1 MTGGRATLL
10 ALALALAPAL
20 AACGD
25 SARRPAAEPS
35 PEPAASPAPSP
46 SVASIAQA
54 LGAAASPAET
64 AFRDTVITVI
74 RSRASDDPD
83 APMANPDDVFA
94 PLRRAGLA
102 GPDFDGEADY
112 FAWVAPRR
120 PVRFLG
126 HDVALVIA
134 EEMRAGFIGCCVSE
148 GVTLVLAPAGNREE
162 LEQFAAAERCRLEPA
177 SENTRFEMA
186 TAESRALRAR
196 SGLVALS
203 CHEWEMME

>member
-1 MTGGRATLL
+1 VRAGRALLL
-10 ALALALAPAL
+10 ALALPLAG
-20 AACGD
+20 CGE
-25 SARRPAAEPS
+25 SASRPAAAPS
-35 PEPAASPAPSP
+35 AEPAATPTPSP
-46 SVASIAQA
+46 SVASVAQA

-64 AFRDTVITVI
+64 AFRDAVTAVV
-74 RSRASDDPD
+74 RSRDVDDPD
-83 APMANPDDVFA
+83 APIANPDHVFV

-112 FAWVAPRR
+112 YAWVAPRG
-120 PVRFLG
+120 PLRFLG

-148 GVTLVLAPAGNREE
+148 GVTLVLAPAGDRKD
-162 LEQFAAAERCRLEPA
+162 LEQFAAAERCKLEPA
-177 SENTRFEMA
+177 SRNTRFEMA
-186 TAESRALRAR
+186 TEDRPALRGR